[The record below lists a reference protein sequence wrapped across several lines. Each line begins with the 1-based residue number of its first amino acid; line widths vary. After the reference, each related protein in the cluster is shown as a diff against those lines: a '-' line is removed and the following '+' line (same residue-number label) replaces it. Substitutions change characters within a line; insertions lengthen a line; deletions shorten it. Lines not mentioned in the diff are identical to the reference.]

1 MLAALYILFIHISW
15 RRKIRYKWIVR
26 RKFHRKTSHFYT
38 TNTCRIFPIRFFTL
52 TSFTQSLS
60 HTHTLRNMLAYF
72 THTHRSASFYC
83 LEFSRIHYSAKAY
96 PDVRTQN
103 ATEVCVP
110 KSIHFLNVSA
120 IGTISKK
127 KKNVFRAFFVWRR
140 FICYVQVYIPMSI
153 FAQSNYF
160 PQCLKLAQFFF
171 PRFLLSTCGT
181 TNRDIDKIIENS

>member
-127 KKNVFRAFFVWRR
+127 KKMFFER
-140 FICYVQVYIPMSI
+140 FSYGGDSYVTCKYIYPCRYLHNRII
-153 FAQSNYF
+153 FHNALSS
-160 PQCLKLAQFFF
+160 LSFFF
-171 PRFLLSTCGT
+171 HVFYYRLAVRQIAT
-181 TNRDIDKIIENS
+181 